1 MSETQS
7 TTTAY
12 DVFADQIWTEILAF
26 QEVNRVALK
35 RVQEADPKL
44 YEQVRSVED
53 DIKSFIDMLVE
64 SPTHYGILVLLLQH
78 RDKYLRQMTANLAA
92 QTGTTTH

>member
-7 TTTAY
+7 TPTAY

-35 RVQEADPKL
+35 RVQEADPEM
-44 YEQVRSVED
+44 YEQVRGVGT
-53 DIKSFIDMLVE
+53 DIHRFIEMLSADVG
-64 SPTHYGILVLLLQH
+64 HFGVLVLLFQH
-78 RDKYLRQMTANLAA
+78 RDMYLRQMSANLAA
-92 QTGTTTH
+92 QTPTAH